1 MDAAFEEF
9 IENGYVATRV
19 EDIAKRLGITKGT
32 IYLYF
37 PNKDAL
43 FESMICHISSPFSEL
58 LNQVDILEVSYDKR
72 VRKML
77 LLAYEK
83 IARDRKVREMIRL
96 CLAEGK
102 RFPHIVN
109 ILSTEFITPLMHA
122 IKVLVQEG
130 VRLGEFRQGP
140 AADLPDIVVSS
151 VIHLIVTDLLLP
163 GKRPFDEKAFIDA
176 HLDLISHGLGA

>member
-1 MDAAFEEF
+1 MVAAFEEF

-32 IYLYF
+32 IYLYC
-37 PNKDAL
+37 PNKDVL

-58 LNQVDILEVSYDKR
+58 INQVDAQEVSYEKR
-72 VRKML
+72 VSKM

-96 CLAEGK
+96 CLSEGK

-122 IKVLVQEG
+122 IKVLVLEG

-140 AADLPDIVVSS
+140 AADLPDVLVSS

-176 HLDLISHGLGA
+176 HLDLISHGLSAS